1 MWYSV
6 LQRLV
11 SEHFHKHHDDEAFF
25 VCLVVGFF
33 FNMTNNSLFKLT
45 KVLQKTLR
53 NITNAIF
60 YMLIIRIFSE
70 DNTQFYMYIDNDYY
84 LPM

>member
-1 MWYSV
+1 MWYSA

-11 SEHFHKHHDDEAFF
+11 SEHFHKHHDDEAFSF
-25 VCLVVGFF
+25 VWWLGF

-45 KVLQKTLR
+45 KVLQKTLQ

-70 DNTQFYMYIDNDYY
+70 DKHSILHVYW
-84 LPM
+84 

>member
-1 MWYSV
+1 MMWYSA

-11 SEHFHKHHDDEAFF
+11 SEHIFRLSG
-25 VCLVVGFF
+25 CWGF

-45 KVLQKTLR
+45 KVLQKTLQ

-70 DNTQFYMYIDNDYY
+70 DKHSILHVY
-84 LPM
+84 

>member
-1 MWYSV
+1 
-6 LQRLV
+6 
-11 SEHFHKHHDDEAFF
+11 
-25 VCLVVGFF
+25 
-33 FNMTNNSLFKLT
+33 MTNNSLFKLT
-45 KVLQKTLR
+45 KVLQKTLQ

-70 DNTQFYMYIDNDYY
+70 DNTQFYMYNDYY

>member
-1 MWYSV
+1 MWYSA

-45 KVLQKTLR
+45 KVLQKTLQ

-70 DNTQFYMYIDNDYY
+70 DKHSILHVYW
-84 LPM
+84 